1 MPCVLL
7 PSVVAHRVARF
18 ILRPTPVPRRIHCAE
33 LSEVMPVVG
42 VRAAIFSNALL
53 VWIVR
58 RSVMPRRGCSTL
70 PRACHVEVL
79 SSFCHRSDRQHQG
92 ISSNSSRALRKP
104 RLDSF
109 SSPLMPRHSRR
120 LKAAASS
127 ASGRLKLNCFVV
139 SAQVR
144 AYRRLAQRSWQHR
157 LVRVRSG
164 CVS

>member
-7 PSVVAHRVARF
+7 PPVVAHRVARF

-53 VWIVR
+53 VWIVK
-58 RSVMPRRGCSTL
+58 RSVMPGRGCSTL

-92 ISSNSSRALRKP
+92 ISSDSSRALRKTEP
-104 RLDSF
+104 SF
-109 SSPLMPRHSRR
+109 QPSLTNHRGNWAWS
-120 LKAAASS
+120 
-127 ASGRLKLNCFVV
+127 SGRSQRRDYGVDR
-139 SAQVR
+139 SAVIAQDEAVLRKSSILILVAAVR
-144 AYRRLAQRSWQHR
+144 LW
-157 LVRVRSG
+157 LSG
-164 CVS
+164 SP